1 MTKYNIIFS
10 LLAIFALVGLSDC
23 KKKDPSPQDGI
34 KSQLVGPIWKI
45 KTVLVDGVDYTSSYA
60 GMTIIFRETTYNT
73 TNGGVVWPASGT
85 WSFNAADGTKIIRD
99 DGVEVTVAVTAA
111 QLDLLLF
118 WPTSTFGG
126 GRSNSVKGNHT
137 FTFTK

>member
-1 MTKYNIIFS
+1 MIKYKVILSF
-10 LLAIFALVGLSDC
+10 LAVIAIVSLSDC

-45 KTVLVDGVDYTSSYA
+45 KTVSVDGVDYTSSYT

-85 WSFNAADGTKIIRD
+85 WSFNSADGTKIIRE
-99 DGVEVTVAVTAA
+99 DGKEVTVAVSST

-118 WPTSTFGG
+118 WPTSTFEG
-126 GRSNSVKGNHT
+126 GRTSSVKGNHT